1 MAFTYDKFNDVENI
15 VKATGLSEDELAS
28 LIINKENEGFT
39 NDEIVDL
46 LVSNFDNKEY
56 ASKAQDELDALYSL
70 GFNPPKDYNP
80 TGGKRYQQWQEAKED
95 PSLLDRFTS
104 WYAANKDAD
113 EQRKAAER
121 AAIANSVTDW
131 RDSHPEQWRVG
142 MVNSIFGDN
151 NMLSQ
156 YYAAKQA
163 AEEGEKNRESQREY
177 NEYLKEYDRAQLEEE
192 KAKRESI
199 AKATA
204 EAQITELLDGYGY
217 KTPQQRELIDRQIN
231 VAVADGGLNLE
242 AVNALKDLAVKNAE
256 DEMLERSAKNAVLDP
271 IKSKIRLHGA
281 YSAEPNW
288 KNQSSD
294 YIKAIQRTV
303 GIKADGV
310 YGKKTAA
317 AIEAWNAKHPEEKIV
332 APNDLENILDEIDQL
347 KYVHNGAEKQFNPAE
362 LDELRKMVY
371 GGEDPTT
378 KRREDWDE
386 WQHQRNKDAA
396 TKAAN
401 AAELTKQAWA
411 AIKNNTNPSEL
422 SDEVKTKIR
431 ELRYTWKNNKWRER
445 KDNE

>member
-80 TGGKRYQQWQEAKED
+80 AGGKRYQQWQESKED

-121 AAIANSVTDW
+121 EAIANSVTDW

-163 AEEGEKNRESQREY
+163 AEESEKNRVSQREY
-177 NEYLKEYDRAQLEEE
+177 NEYLKEYDRAN
-192 KAKRESI
+192 

-204 EAQITELLDGYGY
+204 EAKITELIDGYGY

-231 VAVADGGLNLE
+231 VAVADGGLNPE
-242 AVNALKDLAVKNAE
+242 AVKALKDLAVKNAE

-347 KYVHNGAEKQFNPAE
+347 RYVHNDTEKQFNPAE
-362 LDELRKMVY
+362 LDELRNMVY

-396 TKAAN
+396 TEAAN
-401 AAELTKQAWA
+401 AAELTKQAYD
-411 AIKNNTNPSEL
+411 AIKNNTHPSEL
-422 SDEVKTKIR
+422 SKEVKTKLLALGYSYR
-431 ELRYTWKNNKWRER
+431 SGKWALKRR
-445 KDNE
+445 S